1 MTRIQFGGQAALLL
15 AAVWPVAAAAAAPS
29 ASVAPAVAGPSLPAP
44 AENPLRIDFARDPFL
59 RFVDLKSPPM
69 PFRETVSSAVA
80 AYPAV
85 EAAIATQAESV
96 AVKTEVRS
104 AVFPSLDANLI
115 AGRSLARN
123 LDGDKVFVERLSPT
137 QRSDALIAADQ
148 LIYDFGAT
156 TARINAASA
165 RIKAAQNE
173 VARAA
178 SETALRSVNAWYD
191 VFTFQTLI
199 ALNASTI
206 ARYRQ
211 ILADTRSRF
220 ERGIGTG
227 SDVARAEAFLATAE
241 VQGVAFQRR
250 LDQARGTYRQFF
262 GVEAPARL
270 GRPDAPAS
278 SATSVEAARQL
289 SRNAPPVAVAE
300 ALTNAAQQE
309 VKVSRGEAL
318 PRLGARV
325 TSNFYD
331 LAGSGD
337 NYDVRGE
344 LLLRYQFATGGAQ
357 SARIEQARARLKNRQ
372 FDTERVA
379 LESERDA
386 TVAFNDIAL
395 LEANVATLRDAYEA
409 NRVSRDM
416 FVQQFLALRGTQ
428 LDLLDAEQDFFRSA
442 ADYVQ
447 GAVELDIAR
456 YVLLARTGE
465 LLPAFGLELSS
476 HEINR

>member
-1 MTRIQFGGQAALLL
+1 MTRILFGGQAALLL
-15 AAVWPVAAAAAAPS
+15 AALCPAAPAAAAPAAA
-29 ASVAPAVAGPSLPAP
+29 ASTPPGPSLPAP
-44 AENPLRIDFARDPFL
+44 ADNPLRIDFARDPFL
-59 RFVDLKSPPM
+59 RFVDLKGAPM
-69 PFRETVSSAVA
+69 PFRETVSGAVA

-85 EAAIATQAESV
+85 EAAIATQSETV

-104 AVFPSLDANLI
+104 AVFPNLDANVV

-137 QRSDALIAADQ
+137 QRSDAYVAADQ

-165 RIKAAQNE
+165 RIKAAENE

-178 SETALRSVNAWYD
+178 SETALRAVNAWYD
-191 VFTFQTLI
+191 VFTYQTLV
-199 ALNASTI
+199 ALNASTVT
-206 ARYRQ
+206 RYRQ
-211 ILADTRSRF
+211 ILSDTRDRF
-220 ERGIGTG
+220 QRGVGTG

-250 LDQARGTYRQFF
+250 LDQARGTYRQFY

-270 GRPDAPAS
+270 GRPDAPTSA
-278 SATSVEAARQL
+278 ATSVEAARQL

-300 ALTNAAQQE
+300 ALASAAQQD
-309 VKVSRGEAL
+309 VRASRGDAL
-318 PRLGARV
+318 PRLGARI
-325 TSNFYD
+325 TGNLYD
-331 LAGSGD
+331 LAGSAD

-357 SARIEQARARLKNRQ
+357 SARVEQARARLKNRQ

-395 LEANVATLRDAYEA
+395 LEANVVTLRDAYQA

-416 FVQQFLALRGTQ
+416 FFQQFLALRGTQ

-442 ADYVQ
+442 ADYLQ

-465 LLPAFGLELSS
+465 LLPTFGIQLSS
-476 HEINR
+476 HELNR

>member
-1 MTRIQFGGQAALLL
+1 MTRILLGGQAALLL
-15 AAVWPVAAAAAAPS
+15 AVLWPAPVTAAPVAAS
-29 ASVAPAVAGPSLPAP
+29 APALPAP
-44 AENPLRIDFARDPFL
+44 ADNPLRIDFARDPFL
-59 RFVDLKSPPM
+59 RFVDGKAPPL
-69 PFRETVSSAVA
+69 PFRETVSQAVA

-85 EAAIATQAESV
+85 EAAVATQAETV

-104 AVFPSLDANLI
+104 AVFPSLDANVI

-165 RIKAAQNE
+165 RIKAAENE

-178 SETALRSVNAWYD
+178 SETALQAVNAWYD
-191 VFTFQTLI
+191 VFTFQTLL
-199 ALNASTI
+199 ALNASTT

-211 ILADTRSRF
+211 ILGDTRSRF
-220 ERGIGTG
+220 ERGVGTG

-270 GRPDAPAS
+270 GRPETPAS
-278 SATSVEAARQL
+278 SATSVETARQL

-300 ALTNAAQQE
+300 ALTSAAKQD
-309 VKVSRGEAL
+309 VAATRGDAL

-325 TSNFYD
+325 ASNFYD
-331 LAGSGD
+331 LAGGGD

-357 SARIEQARARLKNRQ
+357 SARVDQARARLKNRQ

-395 LEANVATLRDAYEA
+395 LEANVATLRDAYRA

-416 FVQQFLALRGTQ
+416 FFQQFLALRGTQ
-428 LDLLDAEQDFFRSA
+428 LDLLDAEQDYFRA
-442 ADYVQ
+442 AANYLQ

-465 LLPAFGLELSS
+465 LLPAFGIALSS
-476 HEINR
+476 RELNR